1 MKTIFDLAK
10 ISTEQLCE
18 MFNDLD
24 NVVEEKD
31 ISSSDIINEFI
42 NRKIS
47 TVNIQRAVGSMAGN
61 KMRIWYN
68 RSKNCI
74 EVCGRNFFDNTD
86 LLQW

>member
-1 MKTIFDLAK
+1 MNTIIDLAK
-10 ISTEQLCE
+10 MNVEQLCE
-18 MFNDLD
+18 MFNNEDEIL
-24 NVVEEKD
+24 EKNG
-31 ISSSDIINEFI
+31 IKSSDIIEEFI

-47 TVNIQRAVGSMAGN
+47 TVNIQRAAGSMHGR

-74 EVCGRNFFDNTD
+74 EVSGHHFFEGTD